1 MKRRGGESRE
11 GRGCTYVLTVSGL
24 ISCAFYKGIFY
35 LLVCMYVRAYVC
47 VLQMLLMSL
56 VSCQSS
62 RQDSCSPSV
71 LPFPPHPHTIA
82 SVACS
87 LLKKPWTES
96 GSTQQQ
102 KEAIATM
109 LKCVGVGAVGG
120 EGEGRTYCN
129 PVLAQHREVC
139 HAPLHHSLS

>member
-1 MKRRGGESRE
+1 MSEGGKGGKGRGGESRGEEGSEVKMRGGE

-35 LLVCMYVRAYVC
+35 LLVCMYVR

-71 LPFPPHPHTIA
+71 LPFPPHPHTIV

-109 LKCVGVGAVGG
+109 LKCVGVGAVGRG
-120 EGEGRTYCN
+120 GGGGKD
-129 PVLAQHREVC
+129 VL
-139 HAPLHHSLS
+139 